1 MAGIGALF
9 NKTNMAEFGYM
20 RNTDWKDDEELKE
33 TISCLVLRNFTR
45 KEILDFLMRDFP
57 QYAWSLGSLSRR
69 MKHFDIKYVDYSTTV
84 E

>member
-57 QYAWSLGSLSRR
+57 EYAWSLVCRFK
-69 MKHFDIKYVDYSTTV
+69 MVFECKYGF
-84 E
+84 